1 MYVYQS
7 TNPIFTDLS
16 PQEMQSALM
25 LAIAAAAQSMFPPGT
40 PGNPGQQPGV
50 GGAGG
55 IGQQTTSNIGG
66 VGTTSSGGPSDF
78 NGAAGV
84 CGINRATSSCSTSSL
99 AARSYLSASSSGVSL
114 SK

>member
-1 MYVYQS
+1 
-7 TNPIFTDLS
+7 
-16 PQEMQSALM
+16 M

-40 PGNPGQQPGV
+40 PGNPQQVSPGV
-50 GGAGG
+50 GGAG
-55 IGQQTTSNIGG
+55 IGQQTTSNMGG
-66 VGTTSSGGPSDF
+66 VGSSGPSEY
-78 NGAAGV
+78 NAGV